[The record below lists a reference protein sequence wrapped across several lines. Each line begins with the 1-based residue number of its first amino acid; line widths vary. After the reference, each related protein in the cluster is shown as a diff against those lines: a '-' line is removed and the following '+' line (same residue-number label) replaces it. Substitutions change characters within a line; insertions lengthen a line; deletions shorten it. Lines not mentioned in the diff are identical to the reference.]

1 MLFPEQ
7 GHIVSVEELT
17 GRSDEAA
24 VAKAHELCAERKAL
38 YEGFEG
44 WGCKRVVFRH
54 PDPAAT
60 AAQNKLRAVKVSS
73 DP

>member
-1 MLFPEQ
+1 MRCYFLSE

-38 YEGFEG
+38 YEGFEV
-44 WGCKRVVFRH
+44 WECKRVVFRH

-60 AAQNKLRAVKVSS
+60 AAPNEVPGRQGQQ
-73 DP
+73 